1 MVTTKIATSTQK
13 PEVPKTP
20 WVKSLMFTY
29 FFLAWGSSLSENG
42 SIQPYRQTE
51 DSELKY
57 ETVFSRV
64 NIAATF
70 DQESLFFFLNIPP
83 IRAWLKIISYHATN
97 RRCIIIQLRSFF
109 FINEL
114 KKKIFNAV
122 ARERK
127 SQSFIK
133 KLFLKI
139 YCQSLTV
146 SSNVSLNQTRIFP
159 QWKYPM
165 EYLMALNYVEKTPPK
180 IESQGE
186 LFLLS
191 SDSKQK
197 FHYILPRIES
207 NTLKVASTLAPP
219 PRPLAVSWIVFF
231 ECKSTAITSLLFSV
245 YKIAISTGGC
255 QKQSTKFCNG

>member
-70 DQESLFFFLNIPP
+70 DHESLFFFLNIPP

-109 FINEL
+109 YKWIEEEDL
-114 KKKIFNAV
+114 QCGCK
-122 ARERK
+122 RK
-127 SQSFIK
+127 EKPKFYK

>member
-70 DQESLFFFLNIPP
+70 DHESLFFFLNIPP

-109 FINEL
+109 YKWIEEENLQCGCKRKEKPKFY
-114 KKKIFNAV
+114 KKIVF
-122 ARERK
+122 K
-127 SQSFIK
+127 D
-133 KLFLKI
+133 
-139 YCQSLTV
+139 
-146 SSNVSLNQTRIFP
+146 
-159 QWKYPM
+159 
-165 EYLMALNYVEKTPPK
+165 
-180 IESQGE
+180 
-186 LFLLS
+186 LLS
-191 SDSKQK
+191 IINRFKQCLAQSNK
-197 FHYILPRIES
+197 NLSTMEISNGIFNGSELCRENSSQNREPRR
-207 NTLKVASTLAPP
+207 A
-219 PRPLAVSWIVFF
+219 
-231 ECKSTAITSLLFSV
+231 LFII
-245 YKIAISTGGC
+245 KW
-255 QKQSTKFCNG
+255 Q

>member
-70 DQESLFFFLNIPP
+70 DHESLFFFLNIPP

-97 RRCIIIQLRSFF
+97 RRCIIIQLRSLF

-133 KLFLKI
+133 KIVFKD
-139 YCQSLTV
+139 
-146 SSNVSLNQTRIFP
+146 
-159 QWKYPM
+159 
-165 EYLMALNYVEKTPPK
+165 
-180 IESQGE
+180 
-186 LFLLS
+186 LLS
-191 SDSKQK
+191 IINRFKQCLAQSNK
-197 FHYILPRIES
+197 NLSTMELSNGIFNGSELCRENSSQNREPRR
-207 NTLKVASTLAPP
+207 A
-219 PRPLAVSWIVFF
+219 
-231 ECKSTAITSLLFSV
+231 LFII
-245 YKIAISTGGC
+245 KW
-255 QKQSTKFCNG
+255 Q